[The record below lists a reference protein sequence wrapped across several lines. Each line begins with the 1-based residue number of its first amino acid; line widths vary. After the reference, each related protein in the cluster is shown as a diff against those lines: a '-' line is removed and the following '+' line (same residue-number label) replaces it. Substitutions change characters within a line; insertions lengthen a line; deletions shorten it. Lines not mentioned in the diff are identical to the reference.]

1 MQAPNM
7 RQCKAPR
14 TSAAR
19 GTVALCLD
27 DAPPPLHAD
36 KFASAMKLTQERLDA
51 YFQGNQA
58 EKKIWE
64 LQEYDRIMKEDEEK
78 PPPDTPWI
86 LLKSEPVP
94 GAPDIYPWWH
104 NTVSGEALRFD
115 TGDPRLR
122 ERQCV

>member
-7 RQCKAPR
+7 RQCK
-14 TSAAR
+14 AR

-94 GAPDIYPWWH
+94 GAPDIYPWWY
-104 NTVSGEALRFD
+104 NTVNGEALRFD
-115 TGDPRLR
+115 TGDPRQR
-122 ERQCV
+122 ERQLAF